1 MAINDKNRVD
11 DMGIRKAPV
20 PLYGNSVKQLPAVRQ
35 DFVLHP
41 SLEIDSQ
48 DPESLVEPS
57 TAKDYQPKIKDVSKR
72 WKRTKRTKNF
82 FSGLIMLLATAVTL
96 LPFIFAYFQIK
107 VDFLPIAYVPE
118 KYNVISNIIWAIQGE
133 AGTVWEA
140 GFQENWKLVIPDF
153 ILAVGIIFALFN
165 LVKALICMCGTIKVR
180 RFTFCSLMFIGTV
193 LIVLVMNVIGFGSLG
208 IEKMDFMKDFIKGW
222 QTNELVALLM
232 AGAVGFIGS
241 LLVKLINSEKYGYL
255 R

>member
-107 VDFLPIAYVPE
+107 VDNEV
-118 KYNVISNIIWAIQGE
+118 VIVENEIG
-133 AGTVWEA
+133 V
-140 GFQENWKLVIPDF
+140 GF
-153 ILAVGIIFALFN
+153 
-165 LVKALICMCGTIKVR
+165 
-180 RFTFCSLMFIGTV
+180 
-193 LIVLVMNVIGFGSLG
+193 
-208 IEKMDFMKDFIKGW
+208 
-222 QTNELVALLM
+222 TNEPIPEPEPEYPDSPQTGDNSNLGLWFGLA
-232 AGAVGFIGS
+232 IGS
-241 LLVKLINSEKYGYL
+241 LSLLILMLILGKKKRKVN
-255 R
+255 